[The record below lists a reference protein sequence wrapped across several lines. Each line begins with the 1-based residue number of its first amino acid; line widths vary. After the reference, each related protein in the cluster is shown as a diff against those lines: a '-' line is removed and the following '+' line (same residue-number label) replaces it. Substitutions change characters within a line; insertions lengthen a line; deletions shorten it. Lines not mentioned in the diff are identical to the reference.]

1 MTKVYKICIS
11 PKSDQGMEDVYSVST
26 IAGKGIVG
34 DRYFN
39 EDNDK
44 NHQMT
49 LIESENIVFYNKI
62 SDQKISYIDFRRNI
76 ITRGIELNPL
86 IGKEL
91 QIGSTKIKVHKLCEP
106 CLELQNK
113 LQQTNF
119 VKNLTHRGGLRCEI
133 LTSGLITV
141 NDDIL
146 IIN

>member
-1 MTKVYKICIS
+1 MPKVFKICIS
-11 PKSDQGMEDVYSVST
+11 PKSDQGVENVDTVKT

-44 NHQMT
+44 NDQLT
-49 LIESENIVFYNKI
+49 LIESENIDFYNEF
-62 SDQKISYIDFRRNI
+62 SDQNISYIDFRRNI
-76 ITRGIELNPL
+76 ITKGIELNPL

-119 VKNLTHRGGLRCEI
+119 VKRLTHRGGLRCEI

-141 NDDIL
+141 NDDIEL
-146 IIN
+146 IN

>member
-1 MTKVYKICIS
+1 MPKVFKICIS
-11 PKSDQGMEDVYSVST
+11 PKPDQVMKDIYTVTT

-34 DRYFN
+34 DRYFSEN
-39 EDNDK
+39 NDS
-44 NHQMT
+44 NNQLT
-49 LIESENIVFYNKI
+49 LIESENIDFYNKF

-76 ITRGIELNPL
+76 ITKGIELNPL

-91 QIGSTKIKVHKLCEP
+91 QIGGTKIKVHKLCEP

-119 VKNLTHRGGLRCEI
+119 VKRLTHRGGLRCEI

-141 NDDIL
+141 NDDIEL
-146 IIN
+146 IN

>member
-1 MTKVYKICIS
+1 MSKVFKICIS
-11 PKSDQGMEDVYSVST
+11 TKSDQRMVDIYTVTT
-26 IAGKGIVG
+26 IAGKGIEG
-34 DRYFN
+34 DRYFSDN
-39 EDNDK
+39 NDK
-44 NHQMT
+44 NNQLT
-49 LIESENIVFYNKI
+49 LIESENIDFYNKI
-62 SDQKISYIDFRRNI
+62 SDQEISYIDFRRNI
-76 ITRGIELNPL
+76 ITKGIELNSL

-141 NDDIL
+141 NNDIEL
-146 IIN
+146 IN

>member
-1 MTKVYKICIS
+1 MPKVFKICIS
-11 PKSDQGMEDVYSVST
+11 PKPDQGMKDIYTVTT

-34 DRYFN
+34 DRYFSEN
-39 EDNDK
+39 NDN
-44 NHQMT
+44 NNQLT
-49 LIESENIVFYNKI
+49 LIESENIDFYNKI
-62 SDQKISYIDFRRNI
+62 SDQEISYIDFRRNI
-76 ITRGIELNPL
+76 ITKGIELNPL

-119 VKNLTHRGGLRCEI
+119 VKRLTHRGGLRCEI

-141 NDDIL
+141 NDDIEL
-146 IIN
+146 IN

>member
-11 PKSDQGMEDVYSVST
+11 PKSDHGMEDVYSVTT

-44 NHQMT
+44 NHQIT

-76 ITRGIELNPL
+76 VTRGIELNPL

-141 NDDIL
+141 NDDIV

>member
-1 MTKVYKICIS
+1 MSKVFKICIS
-11 PKSDQGMEDVYSVST
+11 SKFDQDMEDIYTVTT

-34 DRYFN
+34 DRYFS

-44 NHQMT
+44 NHQIT
-49 LIESENIVFYNKI
+49 LIESEKIDYYNKI
-62 SDQKISYIDFRRNI
+62 SNQKISYIDFRRNI
-76 ITRGIELNPL
+76 ITKGIELNPL

-91 QIGSTKIKVHKLCEP
+91 QLGSTKIKVHKLCEP

-113 LQQTNF
+113 LQQTKF

-141 NDDIL
+141 NDDIVL
-146 IIN
+146 IN

>member
-1 MTKVYKICIS
+1 MPKVFKICIS
-11 PKSDQGMEDVYSVST
+11 SKSDQYMEDNYTVTT

-44 NHQMT
+44 YQQIT
-49 LIESENIVFYNKI
+49 LIESENIDYYNKI
-62 SDQKISYIDFRRNI
+62 LNQNISYIDFRRNI
-76 ITRGIELNPL
+76 ITKGIELNPL

-91 QIGSTKIKVHKLCEP
+91 LIGNTKVKAHKLCEP

-113 LQQTNF
+113 LKQNNF
-119 VKNLTHRGGLRCEI
+119 VKTLTHRGGLRCEI

-141 NDDIL
+141 NDDIVL
-146 IIN
+146 IN

>member
-1 MTKVYKICIS
+1 MPKVFKICIS
-11 PKSDQGMEDVYSVST
+11 PKLNQDMEGIYTVTT

-34 DRYFN
+34 DRYFS
-39 EDNDK
+39 EDNDN
-44 NHQMT
+44 NHQLT
-49 LIESENIVFYNKI
+49 LIESENIDFYNKN
-62 SDQKISYIDFRRNI
+62 SDQEISYIDFRRNI
-76 ITRGIELNPL
+76 ITKGIELNAL

-91 QIGSTKIKVHKLCEP
+91 QIGSTNIKVHKLCEP

-141 NDDIL
+141 NDDIVL
-146 IIN
+146 IN

>member
-1 MTKVYKICIS
+1 MPKVYKICIS
-11 PKSDQGMEDVYSVST
+11 PKPDQGMEDVYSVST

-44 NHQMT
+44 NHQIT

-76 ITRGIELNPL
+76 VTRGIELNPL

>member
-1 MTKVYKICIS
+1 MQKVFKICIS
-11 PKSDQGMEDVYSVST
+11 SEPDQVMEDIYTVTT

-34 DRYFN
+34 DRYFS
-39 EDNDK
+39 EDNDN
-44 NHQMT
+44 NHQLT
-49 LIESENIVFYNKI
+49 LIESENIDFYNKI
-62 SDQKISYIDFRRNI
+62 SDQEITYIDFRRNI
-76 ITRGIELNPL
+76 ITKGIELNPL

-119 VKNLTHRGGLRCEI
+119 VKHLTHRGGLRCEI

-141 NDDIL
+141 NNDIEL
-146 IIN
+146 IN

>member
-1 MTKVYKICIS
+1 MSKVFKICIS
-11 PKSDQGMEDVYSVST
+11 SKFDQDMEDIYTITT

-34 DRYFN
+34 DRYFS
-39 EDNDK
+39 EDNDN
-44 NHQMT
+44 NHQLT
-49 LIESENIVFYNKI
+49 LIESENIDFYNKN
-62 SDQKISYIDFRRNI
+62 SDQEISYIDFRRNI
-76 ITRGIELNPL
+76 ITKGIELNAL

-119 VKNLTHRGGLRCEI
+119 VKNLTHRSGLRCEI

-141 NDDIL
+141 NDDIVL
-146 IIN
+146 IN

>member
-11 PKSDQGMEDVYSVST
+11 PKPDQGMEDVYSVTT

-44 NHQMT
+44 NHQIT

-76 ITRGIELNPL
+76 VTRGIELNPL

-141 NDDIL
+141 NDDIV

>member
-1 MTKVYKICIS
+1 MRVKTRGYNSI
-11 PKSDQGMEDVYSVST
+11 
-26 IAGKGIVG
+26 GIYEEALDKDLCRRLV
-34 DRYFN
+34 RYFN
-39 EDNDK
+39 ENNDADI
-44 NHQMT
+44 QLT
-49 LIESENIVFYNKI
+49 LIESENIDHYNSI
-62 SDQKISYIDFRRNI
+62 SYTNIPYIDFRRNI
-76 ITRGIELNPL
+76 ITKGIELNSL

-141 NDDIL
+141 NDDIKL
-146 IIN
+146 IN

>member
-1 MTKVYKICIS
+1 MSQVFKICIS
-11 PKSDQGMEDVYSVST
+11 AKSNKNMEETHTVST

-34 DRYFN
+34 DRYFS
-39 EDNDK
+39 EDNEK
-44 NHQMT
+44 IHQLT
-49 LIESENIVFYNKI
+49 LIESENIDFYNKI
-62 SDQKISYIDFRRNI
+62 SDQEISYIDFRRNI
-76 ITRGIELNPL
+76 ITKGIELNPL

-119 VKNLTHRGGLRCEI
+119 VKNLTHRGGLRCAI

-141 NDDIL
+141 NDDIVL
-146 IIN
+146 IN

>member
-1 MTKVYKICIS
+1 MPKVFKICIS
-11 PKSDQGMEDVYSVST
+11 PKPDQGMKDIYTVTT
-26 IAGKGIVG
+26 ISGKGIVG
-34 DRYFN
+34 DRYFSEN
-39 EDNDK
+39 NDN
-44 NHQMT
+44 NNQLT
-49 LIESENIVFYNKI
+49 LIESENIDFYNKI
-62 SDQKISYIDFRRNI
+62 SDQEISYIDFRRNI
-76 ITRGIELNPL
+76 ITKGIELNPL

-141 NDDIL
+141 NDDIEL
-146 IIN
+146 IN

>member
-1 MTKVYKICIS
+1 MK
-11 PKSDQGMEDVYSVST
+11 
-26 IAGKGIVG
+26 
-34 DRYFN
+34 
-39 EDNDK
+39 
-44 NHQMT
+44 T
-49 LIESENIVFYNKI
+49 LIFITRIPIKKFP
-62 SDQKISYIDFRRNI
+62 YIDFRRNI
-76 ITRGIELNPL
+76 ITKGIELNVL

-141 NDDIL
+141 NDDIVL
-146 IIN
+146 IN

>member
-1 MTKVYKICIS
+1 MFKNGLLSKVF
-11 PKSDQGMEDVYSVST
+11 
-26 IAGKGIVG
+26 IVIFLTLFTASFSYAAEG
-34 DRYFN
+34 
-39 EDNDK
+39 EDNDN
-44 NHQMT
+44 NHQLT
-49 LIESENIVFYNKI
+49 LIESENIDFYNKN
-62 SDQKISYIDFRRNI
+62 SDQEISYIHFRRNI
-76 ITRGIELNPL
+76 ITKGIELNAL

-141 NDDIL
+141 NDDIVL
-146 IIN
+146 IN

>member
-44 NHQMT
+44 NHQIT

-76 ITRGIELNPL
+76 VTRGIELNPL

-141 NDDIL
+141 NDDIV

>member
-1 MTKVYKICIS
+1 MSKVYKICIS
-11 PKSDQGMEDVYSVST
+11 SKSDLNMEDIYSVT
-26 IAGKGIVG
+26 TVAGKGIVG
-34 DRYFN
+34 DRYFRN
-39 EDNDK
+39 HNDK
-44 NHQMT
+44 FHQIT
-49 LIESENIVFYNKI
+49 LIESENIDYYNKI
-62 SDQKISYIDFRRNI
+62 SNQKISYIDFRRNI
-76 ITRGIELNPL
+76 ITKGIKLNPL

-141 NDDIL
+141 NDDIEL
-146 IIN
+146 IN